1 MASLPM
7 FPLGS
12 VLVPGAILP
21 LHVFEPRYQA
31 LMSDCLDGDG
41 RFGVVLIER
50 GSEVGGGDQRA
61 DVGTTAS
68 IEQYQQL
75 DDGRFALIAV
85 GRERFRVGEWLDE
98 EPYPRARIELWAD
111 PPLDAVDQPLLA
123 EARRAL
129 ARFLPDDEPEP
140 ELASDPSLASHQL
153 TAIAPVGDYD
163 RYRLLGAVGP
173 ADRLRQLIVLLDELP
188 DPPPVGG
195 DGI

>member
-31 LMSDCLDGDG
+31 LMADCLDGDG

-61 DVGTTAS
+61 EVGTTAS

-85 GRERFRVGEWLDE
+85 GRERFRVREWLEE
-98 EPYPRARIELWAD
+98 EPYPQAGIELWPD

-123 EARRAL
+123 ESRRAMQ
-129 ARFLPDDEPEP
+129 RFLPDVEPVP
-140 ELASDPSLASHQL
+140 DLASDPSLASHQL
-153 TAIAPVGDYD
+153 TAIAPVGAYD
-163 RYRLLGAVGP
+163 RYRLLGAAGP
-173 ADRLRQLIVLLDELP
+173 ADRLRQLIALLGELP
-188 DPPPVGG
+188 DPPPV
-195 DGI
+195 DRDDI

>member
-12 VLVPGAILP
+12 VLVPGAVLP

-31 LMSDCLDGDG
+31 LMADCLDGDG

-61 DVGTTAS
+61 DVGTMAS

-85 GRERFRVGEWLDE
+85 GRERFRVREWLDE
-98 EPYPRARIELWAD
+98 EPYPRARIEPWAD
-111 PPLDAVDQPLLA
+111 APLDAVDQPLLT
-123 EARRAL
+123 EARQAL
-129 ARFLPDDEPEP
+129 DRFLPSDQPLPD
-140 ELASDPSLASHQL
+140 LASDPSLASHQL
-153 TAIAPVGDYD
+153 TAIAPVGAYD
-163 RYRLLGAVGP
+163 RYRLLGAAGP
-173 ADRLRQLIVLLDELP
+173 ADRLRQLIELLTEPP
-188 DPPPVGG
+188 DDGG
-195 DGI
+195 PA